1 MDKAH
6 LESGRE
12 LLELYDDV
20 NTNDAPNPALDDIID
35 MVDIDGSGAISW
47 DELKTTLEANAKL
60 FDYTIDK
67 EDKGE
72 LEFMWKM
79 MDVNGDE
86 SLDPSEVKKVLEST
100 PLT

>member
-47 DELKTTLEANAKL
+47 DELKTTLEAIAKL

-67 EDKGE
+67 EDQGE

-79 MDVNGDE
+79 MDVNGD
-86 SLDPSEVKKVLEST
+86 
-100 PLT
+100 